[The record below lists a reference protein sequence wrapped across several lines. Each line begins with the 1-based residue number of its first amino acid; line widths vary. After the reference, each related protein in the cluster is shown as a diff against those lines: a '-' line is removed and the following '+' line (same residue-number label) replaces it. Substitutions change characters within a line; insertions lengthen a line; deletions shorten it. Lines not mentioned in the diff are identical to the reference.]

1 MVAARIIVNPDW
13 FFFFGMKRK
22 LLFFGLFV
30 ARKKSIFQRIVKKL
44 VIILPKDLTLPM
56 YMYYILHILC
66 TNYLYQISTLYTQI
80 VDILGGSWVKGLVR
94 VKTTSNRKKIM

>member
-13 FFFFGMKRK
+13 FFFLWHEKKIVIFW
-22 LLFFGLFV
+22 FV
-30 ARKKSIFQRIVKKL
+30 CSKKKKSIFQRIVKKL

-56 YMYYILHILC
+56 YMYYTLC